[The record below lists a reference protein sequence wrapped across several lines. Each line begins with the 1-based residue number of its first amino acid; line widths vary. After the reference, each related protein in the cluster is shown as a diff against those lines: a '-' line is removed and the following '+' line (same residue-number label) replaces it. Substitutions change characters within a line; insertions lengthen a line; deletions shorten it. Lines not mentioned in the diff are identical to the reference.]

1 MNDYQKSKP
10 RDHIPESESRYAG
23 GGSAER
29 VVHNSN
35 SAGAPIG
42 YNEENVLR
50 KAMKENSRKCFGG
63 KIFRYDSHVGM
74 PMVCHAIPKS
84 YKKVA
89 FDKLSYWYNWTVAN
103 SVGNFLVYK
112 NSKDIGDYVCFK
124 FSLNK
129 GARSM
134 REIMADPERAGLCK
148 NLFTDLVVLL
158 HNYSEDLEGGYA
170 PLCAISLDTVYMD
183 ARGRL
188 SILPLVCVN
197 NEYPKGFPLEAGTD
211 EMDDTTDLYTAALL
225 TYQVLSGIEYEKPSE
240 NKRMKDLKEPEE
252 MVYCMKNCMDLF
264 ASKRFS
270 LREVYAR
277 LCTDAAPEREN
288 RQPGKK
294 NRYPRDDKGNR
305 IYDSD
310 EEEENVRGAGFLTE
324 LRRIVYSFFNPDSE
338 VESSRT
344 AGRPDPDRKRKS
356 SKRCNDDEYG
366 RRYGYHVSEDDD
378 AVDIDDDDDFVDID
392 DDDD

>member
-1 MNDYQKSKP
+1 MNDYQRPKS
-10 RDHIPESESRYAG
+10 RDHIPESESKYA

-29 VVHNSN
+29 VVRNSN

-42 YNEENVLR
+42 YDEENVLR

-89 FDKLSYWYNWTVAN
+89 FDRLSYWYNWTVAN

-124 FSLNK
+124 FSLSK

-134 REIMADPERAGLCK
+134 REIMQDPERAGLCK

-158 HNYSEDLEGGYA
+158 HNYSEDLEGAYA

-211 EMDDTTDLYTAALL
+211 EMNDTTDLYTAALL

-252 MVYCMKNCMDLF
+252 MVYCMNNCMDLF
-264 ASKRFS
+264 ASKRFT
-270 LREVYAR
+270 LREVYTR
-277 LCTDAAPEREN
+277 LCTGAAPERES
-288 RQPGKK
+288 RQSEKK
-294 NRYPRDDKGNR
+294 SRRPKDSQGNT
-305 IYDSD
+305 IFESDD
-310 EEEENVRGAGFLTE
+310 EEAEVRGAGFLAE
-324 LRRIVYSFFNPDSE
+324 LRRAVSSFFNPDSE
-338 VESSRT
+338 VEASRT
-344 AGRPDPDRKRKS
+344 AGRPEPERKRKS
-356 SKRCNDDEYG
+356 GKRYHEDEYSY
-366 RRYGYHVSEDDD
+366 RYSYGVREDDDD
-378 AVDIDDDDDFVDID
+378 AVDIDDDDAVDID
-392 DDDD
+392 DD

>member
-1 MNDYQKSKP
+1 MNEYKNVK
-10 RDHIPESESRYAG
+10 DHIPESESKYAG
-23 GGSAER
+23 GGTDR
-29 VVHNSN
+29 MVYNSN

-50 KAMKENSRKCFGG
+50 KAMKENSKKCFGG
-63 KIFRYDSHVGM
+63 RIFYYDSHVGM

-89 FDKLSYWYNWTVAN
+89 FDRLSYWYNWTVAN

-112 NSKDIGDYVCFK
+112 NSRDIGDYVCFK
-124 FSLNK
+124 FSLSK

-134 REIMADPERAGLCK
+134 REIMKDPERAGLCK

-158 HNYSEDLEGGYA
+158 HNYSEDLEGNYA

-264 ASKRFS
+264 ASKRFT

-277 LCTDAAPEREN
+277 LCAGTEPVRES
-288 RQPGKK
+288 RQPEKK
-294 NRYPRDDKGNR
+294 RRPKDSQGNV
-305 IYDSD
+305 IFDSD
-310 EEEENVRGAGFLTE
+310 EEEMEVRGTGFLAE
-324 LRRIVYSFFNPDSE
+324 MRRMISSFFNPDSE
-338 VESSRT
+338 VEGYRT
-344 AGRPDPDRKRKS
+344 AGRPEPERKWRSGKQY
-356 SKRCNDDEYG
+356 KGEEYDYHYD
-366 RRYGYHVSEDDD
+366 YGVPEGDDD
-378 AVDIDDDDDFVDID
+378 VVDIDDDDDYSPYRKY
-392 DDDD
+392 